1 MDLQKTNIFKSVV
14 RTLELESEA
23 IRNLIQRLSS
33 DVESVVSLIYD
44 SKHRVLVTGIGK
56 SAIIGQ
62 KIVATFNSTGTAS
75 HFLHASDAVH
85 GDLGMIGK
93 NDLIV
98 CISNSG
104 NTPEIKRLIRV
115 IKERQNTLIAL
126 VGNEQ
131 SYLYQ
136 EADYKILTSVNQEAG
151 PHNLAPTSSTTAQL
165 AMGDAIAVAVLE
177 LRQFSSEDFARLHPG
192 GTLGKKLLAKV
203 EDFVKLNPAP
213 KVSAS
218 DPIKKVIVEISSK
231 RLGATI
237 VLDEQQNI
245 LGIITDGDIRRM
257 LQKHDS
263 LEGLVARD
271 IMSPGPKTI
280 EQDQLATAAVS
291 ALNQYKINQIVV
303 TKQGEYMGL
312 VHLHDLVREG
322 LT

>member
-1 MDLQKTNIFKSVV
+1 MAFQKTNIFKSVI

-104 NTPEIKRLIRV
+104 NTPEIKRLINV
-115 IKERQNTLIAL
+115 IKERENTLIAL
-126 VGNEQ
+126 VGNEN

-136 EADYKILTSVNQEAG
+136 EADYKILTTVNEEAG
-151 PHNLAPTSSTTAQL
+151 PHNLAPTCSTTAQL
-165 AMGDAIAVAVLE
+165 AIGDAIAVAVLE
-177 LRQFSSEDFARLHPG
+177 LRKFSSADFARLHPG
-192 GTLGKKLLAKV
+192 GTLGKKLKTKV
-203 EDFVKLNPAP
+203 EDFAMLNEAP
-213 KVSAS
+213 KVLAS
-218 DPIKKVIVEISSK
+218 DPIKKVILEISSK
-231 RLGATI
+231 RLGATA
-237 VLDEQQNI
+237 VLDDQGNLQ
-245 LGIITDGDIRRM
+245 GIVTDGDIRRM

-263 LEGLVARD
+263 LTSLSAAEV
-271 IMSPGPKTI
+271 MTKSPKTI
-280 EQDQLATAAVS
+280 GHDQLATEAVR
-291 ALNQYKINQIVV
+291 ALNSHKINQIVV
-303 TKQGEYMGL
+303 TKNGTYLGL
-312 VHLHDLVREG
+312 VHLHDLIREG